1 MKDRAYSHRTRGLAR
16 YGFLI
21 VLAFALAACDGGAM
35 APSLGDPVVLPSAAV
50 SPTASPS
57 PTTSTTPTPT
67 PSTTPTATE
76 VPPNSVPVTNPEPW
90 PVQLWKNRRMSVRAR
105 WRSRIQP
112 SRPRGNTTT
121 MTTITTTTTM
131 TMMTTTMT
139 MMMR

>member
-90 PVQLWKNRRMSVRAR
+90 PAGPVVEEPAYVGSGAVEI
-105 WRSRIQP
+105 SHP
-112 SRPRGNTTT
+112 
-121 MTTITTTTTM
+121 TIAPAGEYDDDDDYYDYYDDDDDDDDDDD
-131 TMMTTTMT
+131 
-139 MMMR
+139 